1 MWQIL
6 LEKMICV
13 CLPLLWLGELFAAP
27 LLYSAS
33 QSAQLLFVLGKD
45 YFWPFAPLYLQ
56 VRNTRSWNPTHL
68 WYMKMLLNESLSK
81 TLITQLDF
89 WLVLEV
95 QLQEEVENCS
105 TEENLWFKRK
115 GNLLSKCLKS
125 GCAFGWGCGGL
136 SNQVWKT
143 IPSSLNFLIQPS
155 EMLPYCHWKG
165 QLKNVQ

>member
-1 MWQIL
+1 MANTARENDL
-6 LEKMICV
+6 
-13 CLPLLWLGELFAAP
+13 CLPPSPVTWWTFCCSTSLFCIPVSPAVICAWEG
-27 LLYSAS
+27 
-33 QSAQLLFVLGKD
+33 LFLSIS
-45 YFWPFAPLYLQ
+45 PLYLQ

-68 WYMKMLLNESLSK
+68 WHMKMLLNESLSK